1 MRLTTF
7 GIRAAFAVTLASLI
21 GLASPLAAQNAT
33 VSPADS
39 TDEAVKLAREGLPL
53 MPGRWMEMTA
63 TEGSWMSVDVSPD
76 GQTVVFDL
84 LGDLWTLPMAGG
96 SATPLTH
103 GMAFDG
109 QPRFSPDGTRVVFM
123 SDRSGSENIHIISLD
138 KSDTVAVTKGKGN
151 AYQSPEWTPD
161 GEYIVVSLNSS
172 SPGPDKLRLYH
183 VDGGSGAFLTEG
195 PTPTR
200 MTGAA
205 FGADDRYVWYAQ
217 RRGSWQYNS
226 PMRDYQLAVYDRE
239 TGLSTNRT
247 NRYGGAVR
255 PTLSPDGRW
264 LVYATRHI
272 DETGLR
278 IRELATGE
286 ERWLAY
292 PVQRDQQ
299 EARAK
304 RDAYPG
310 MSFTPDSREVVATYG
325 GQLWR
330 VPVDGGDAVQIPFTA
345 DVKLP
350 LGPEVHFD
358 YAVEDAPTFVAKQI
372 REGAPSPDGARLAFV
387 VLGELYVM
395 DLPDGDPRR
404 LVDLDAVKAEPAWS
418 SDGEWIAFTTWSNA
432 EGGHLYRVRSNGNG
446 LERVTTTS
454 ALYTDVT
461 WGPDGERLLA
471 FRGPSRAYEE
481 ALTRG
486 VPGGRDA
493 LVWVPATG
501 GPETVVT
508 QIVDFAGLHFT
519 RTNTRIWASSVSDG
533 LISMRWDGTDRK
545 SHLTVRGGTPPGRS
559 EGLPAGRIWMAPQG
573 GQALAQIVNQLY
585 LVTVPLVGGET
596 PSVSVS
602 NPDDAAFPAKR
613 LTDIGAQFPTWS
625 ADGEDVHWSIGNAF
639 FTYNLEDARAFADSV
654 EAAEKAEEEA
664 ERAQAADS
672 TGTDTDDAEDE
683 DDDTDDDGYQPREAR
698 VRVTIDRDIPS
709 GTVVLR
715 GARIVTMNGDEV
727 IANGDIV
734 IADNRISAV
743 GATGSG
749 TVPSD
754 ARVID
759 VSGKTIV
766 PGFIDTH
773 AHLRAQVSLH
783 RRQPWSFA
791 ANLAY
796 GVTTTRDPQTGT
808 TDVLSYEDFA
818 RAGMMLAPRIYS
830 TGPGVFSAELI
841 SSLKEART
849 VLTRYSEYYDTKTI
863 KMYGAGNREVRQWI
877 IQAAREQEL
886 MPTTEGSLDLRLNMT
901 MGQDGYSGME
911 HNMPGFPLFSDVAQL
926 VARSTMAYTPTILVS
941 YGGPWAENY
950 YYATEDVFGDEKLR
964 RFVPFEDLQSRALRR
979 GGPPSPGGSSG
990 WFHPSVHTFDRIAA
1004 FARDVLRAGGLVGVG
1019 SHGQL
1024 QGLGYHW
1031 ELWSMQSGGM
1041 TEHEA
1046 LQVAT
1051 IVGARALGLDQDLGS
1066 IEVGKLA
1073 DLVVLDANPLTNIR
1087 NSNTVRMVMI
1097 NGRLYDGDTLA
1108 EVWPTVGDAPE
1119 FYWLDNVHPN
1129 GTPGI
1134 R

>member
-1 MRLTTF
+1 MFIPT
-7 GIRAAFAVTLASLI
+7 AVLWLVVGVA
-21 GLASPLAAQNAT
+21 PLDAQNAT
-33 VSPADS
+33 VSLADS
-39 TDEAVKLAREGLPL
+39 TDAAVKLAREGLPL
-53 MPGRWMEMTA
+53 MPGRWMEMVA

-76 GQTVVFDL
+76 GQTLVFDL
-84 LGDLWTLPMAGG
+84 LGDLWTLPIAGG

-123 SDRSGSENIHIISLD
+123 SDRSGSENLHIISLD
-138 KSDTVAVTKGKGN
+138 QVDTVAVTKGKGS

-161 GEYIVVSLNSS
+161 GQYIVASHNPP
-172 SPGPDKLRLYH
+172 SPGPEKLRLYH
-183 VDGGSGAFLTEG
+183 VDGGSGAFLTEE
-195 PTPTR
+195 PTQSR

-205 FGADDRYVWYAQ
+205 FGADERYVWYAQ

-239 TGLSTNRT
+239 SGRSTTRT

-310 MSFTPDSREVVATYG
+310 MSFTPDSREVVVTYG

-330 VPVDGGDAVQIPFTA
+330 VPVDGGNAEKIPFSA
-345 DVKLP
+345 PVKLA

-358 YAVEDAPTFVAKQI
+358 YPIEDTPTFIAKQI
-372 REGAPSPDGARLAFV
+372 RDGAPSPDGSRLAFV
-387 VLGELYVM
+387 VLGELYLM
-395 DLPDGDPRR
+395 DLPDGTPRR
-404 LVDLDAVKAEPAWS
+404 LTDLDAVKAQPTWS
-418 SDGEWIAFTTWSNA
+418 PDGEWIAFTTWSTA
-432 EGGHLYRVRSNGNG
+432 DGGHLYRVRRNGNE
-446 LERVTTTS
+446 LERVTTAS

-461 WGPDGERLLA
+461 WTPNDRLLA
-471 FRGPSRAYEE
+471 FRGPSRAYDD

-486 VPGGRDA
+486 VPGGRDV
-493 LVWVPATG
+493 LVWVPVTG
-501 GPETVVT
+501 GTETVVSEV
-508 QIVDFAGLHFT
+508 VDFSGLHFIDA
-519 RTNTRIWASSVSDG
+519 NDRIWATSSSDG
-533 LISMRWDGTDRK
+533 LISMRWDGTDRRAHVK
-545 SHLTVRGGTPPGRS
+545 VTGGTPTGGS
-559 EGLPAGRIWMAPQG
+559 QGLRAAQIWMAPQG
-573 GQALAQIVNQLY
+573 DQALVQVVNQLY
-585 LVTVPLVGGET
+585 VVTVPVVGGET
-596 PSVSVS
+596 PSVSVGK
-602 NPDDAAFPAKR
+602 PDDAAFPAKR
-613 LTDIGAQFPTWS
+613 LTDVGAQFPTWS
-625 ADGEDVHWSIGNAF
+625 ADGDQVHWSIGSAF
-639 FTYNLEDARAFADSV
+639 FTYDLADARTFADSV
-654 EAAEKAEEEA
+654 EAAEEA
-664 ERAQAADS
+664 ADADTSSADSTAADS
-672 TGTDTDDAEDE
+672 DDDE
-683 DDDTDDDGYQPREAR
+683 DDGYAPDEVR
-698 VRVTIDRDIPS
+698 VRVAVDRDMPS

-727 IANGDIV
+727 IERGDVV
-734 IADNRISAV
+734 ITDNRIAAV
-743 GATGSG
+743 GASGS
-749 TVPSD
+749 VDAPAN

-759 VSGKTIV
+759 VAGKTIV
-766 PGFIDTH
+766 PGFVDTH
-773 AHLRAQVSLH
+773 AHLRAQVDLH

-818 RAGMMLAPRIYS
+818 RAGLMLAPRIYS
-830 TGPGVFSAELI
+830 TGPGVFSSELI
-841 SSLKEART
+841 SSLKDART
-849 VLTRYSEYYDTKTI
+849 VMRRYSEYYDTKTI

-877 IQAAREQEL
+877 IQAAREEGL

-950 YYATEDVFGDEKLR
+950 YYATEDVFGDAKLGH
-964 RFVPFEDLQSRALRR
+964 FTPFEELQSKTLRR
-979 GGPPSPGGSSG
+979 GGPPSPGGSAG
-990 WFHPSVHTFDRIAA
+990 WFHPSVHTFDRVAA
-1004 FARDVLRAGGLVGVG
+1004 FARDVLRAGGMVGVG

-1031 ELWSMQSGGM
+1031 ELWNVQSGGM
-1041 TEHEA
+1041 TQHEA

-1051 IVGARALGLDQDLGS
+1051 IVGARALGLDSDLGS

-1073 DLVVLDANPLTNIR
+1073 DLVVLDENPLQNIR
-1087 NSNTVRMVMI
+1087 NSNSVGMVMI

-1108 EVWPTVGDAPE
+1108 EVWPTAGPAPE
-1119 FYWLDNVHPN
+1119 FYWLENVHPD

-1134 R
+1134 P

>member
-1 MRLTTF
+1 MRLNLRRDTSLF
-7 GIRAAFAVTLASLI
+7 FAALSLAVGAN
-21 GLASPLAAQNAT
+21 GLSAQNAT

-63 TEGSWMSVDVSPD
+63 TKGSWMSVDVSPD
-76 GQTVVFDL
+76 GSMLVFDL
-84 LGDLWTLPMAGG
+84 LGDLWTLPFEGG
-96 SATPLTH
+96 TATPLTQ

-109 QPRFSPDGTRVVFM
+109 QPRFSPDGSRVVFM
-123 SDRSGSENIHIISLD
+123 SDRGGSENLHIISLD
-138 KSDTVAVTKGKGN
+138 KSDTVAVTKGKGS

-161 GEYIVVSLNSS
+161 GDYIVASHNPP
-172 SPGPDKLRLYH
+172 SPGPEKLRLYH
-183 VDGGSGAFLTEG
+183 VDGGSGAFLTDE
-195 PTPTR
+195 PTQAR

-217 RRGSWQYNS
+217 RTGTWQYNS

-239 TGLSTNRT
+239 TGRSTSRT

-255 PTLSPDGRW
+255 PTLSPDGKW
-264 LVYATRHI
+264 VVYATRHV

-278 IRELATGE
+278 IREIATGE

-330 VPVDGGDAVQIPFTA
+330 IPVDGGEAIQIPFSA
-345 DVKLP
+345 QVKLAM
-350 LGPEVHFD
+350 GPEVDFD
-358 YAVEDAPTFVAKQI
+358 YEVEDTPTFVAKQI
-372 REGAPSPDGARLAFV
+372 RDGSLSPDGSRIAFV
-387 VLGELYVM
+387 VLGDLYVADFPEGRPSRLS
-395 DLPDGDPRR
+395 DLA
-404 LVDLDAVKAEPAWS
+404 AVKAQPTWS
-418 SDGEWIAFTTWSNA
+418 PDGEWIAFTTWSDA
-432 EGGHLYRVRSNGNG
+432 DGGHLYKVRPSGEG
-446 LERVTTTS
+446 LTQVTTAG
-454 ALYTDVT
+454 ALYTEVT
-461 WGPDGERLLA
+461 WSPDGERILA
-471 FRGPSRAYEE
+471 FRGPSRAYED

-493 LVWVPATG
+493 LVWVPASG
-501 GPETVVT
+501 GAESVVT
-508 QIVDFAGLHFT
+508 EVVDFGGLHFT
-519 RTNTRIWASSVSDG
+519 QGTDRIWASSSSEG
-533 LISMRWDGTDRK
+533 LISLRWDGTDRK
-545 SHLTVRGGTPPGRS
+545 SHLQVTGGTPTGGSQGMR
-559 EGLPAGRIWMAPQG
+559 AARIWMAPQG
-573 GQALAQIVNQLY
+573 DQALAQIANQLY
-585 LVTVPLVGGET
+585 VVTVPIVGGDT
-596 PSVSVS
+596 PSVSVG
-602 NPDDAAFPAKR
+602 NTENAAFPAMR
-613 LTDIGAQFPTWS
+613 LTDIGAQFPRWNS
-625 ADGEDVHWSIGNAF
+625 DGGKVHWSIGNAF
-639 FTYNLEDARAFADSV
+639 FSYDLADARAFADSV
-654 EAAEKAEEEA
+654 ETAQGLEEAAAEADPDAAADDEADDEEA
-664 ERAQAADS
+664 TYAP
-672 TGTDTDDAEDE
+672 DE
-683 DDDTDDDGYQPREAR
+683 VRIR
-698 VRVTIDRDIPS
+698 VAIDRDMPN

-715 GARIVTMNGDEV
+715 GARVVTMNGEEV
-727 IANGDIV
+727 IERGDV
-734 IADNRISAV
+734 VVVNNRISAV
-743 GATGSG
+743 GESGSV
-749 TVPSD
+749 TVPD
-754 ARVID
+754 GARVIE
-759 VSGKTIV
+759 VAGKTIV
-766 PGFIDTH
+766 PGFVDTH
-773 AHLRAQVSLH
+773 AHLRAQVDLH

-818 RAGMMLAPRIYS
+818 RAGLMLAPRIYS
-830 TGPGVFSAELI
+830 TGPGVFSSELI
-841 SSLKEART
+841 NSLEDART
-849 VLTRYSEYYDTKTI
+849 VMRRYSDYYDTKTI

-877 IQAAREQEL
+877 IQAARERGL

-911 HNMPGFPLFSDVAQL
+911 HNMPGFPLFSDVTQL

-964 RFVPFEDLQSRALRR
+964 HFTPFEELQSKTLRR
-979 GGPPSPGGSSG
+979 GGPPSPGGSAG
-990 WFHPSVHTFDRIAA
+990 WFHPLVHTMDRVAG
-1004 FARDVLRAGGLVGVG
+1004 FATDVLRAGGRVGVG

-1031 ELWSMQSGGM
+1031 ELWNVQSGGM

-1046 LQVAT
+1046 LSVAT
-1051 IVGARALGLDQDLGS
+1051 IVGAQALGLDQELGS

-1073 DLVVLDANPLTNIR
+1073 DLVILDANPLENIR
-1087 NSNTVRMVMI
+1087 NSNSVGMVMI

-1108 EVWPTVGDAPE
+1108 EVWPTAGSAPE
-1119 FYWLDNVHPN
+1119 FYWLRDVHPV